1 MILPS
6 IRARLIGA
14 GALVLVAF
22 LAVAGVALQ
31 RAHADSVRAAH
42 YARLQGTVYLL
53 LAGAELDAQ
62 GALVMPP
69 NLAEPRLS
77 LPGSGL
83 YASVLHGPSG
93 VAWQSASA
101 VGLKLPFVRSAAVGE
116 WRFEEVQGE
125 RGGYLSASYGVRWAA
140 PGPGSSSVPLVL
152 NVLESRATLDRE
164 SLAFSRTLWGWLAG
178 AGVLLLLAQV
188 LLLRWG
194 LMPLR
199 RVAAEIARVESGD
212 QAELQGPYPAELAGL
227 TSNLNTL
234 IRQERVRQ
242 TRYKEA
248 LSFLAHSLK
257 TPLAVLRNAL
267 GQPPDAPQDLPATV
281 AQQVDRM
288 DNIVQHQ
295 LGRAMASGA
304 ARFVPRLALAPV
316 AQRVRDSLAKV
327 YADKHGGQGVQI
339 TVDCPA
345 DVSWRIDEGD
355 AFELL
360 GNLMDNAA
368 KWAGTSQPAGALT
381 AGQVAVRL
389 WLEGGALRLRVDDNG
404 PGFAGDTQAVLQLHV
419 RADEKVP
426 GHGVGLA
433 VVNDLVAS
441 HEGTLVLGRSALGG
455 ARVDVTLPGG

>member
-1 MILPS
+1 MTLPS
-6 IRARLIGA
+6 IRTRLIGA

-69 NLAEPRLS
+69 DLAEPRLA

-83 YASVLHGPSG
+83 YASVLQGTSG
-93 VAWQSASA
+93 ARWQSASA
-101 VGLKLPFVRSAAVGE
+101 LGLSLPFARSAAVGE
-116 WRFEEVQGE
+116 WRFEEVQGD
-125 RGGYLSASYGVRWAA
+125 RGAYLAASYGVRWAGA
-140 PGPGSSSVPLVL
+140 GSGGVPLVL
-152 NVLESRATLDRE
+152 SVLESRATLDRE
-164 SLAFSRTLWGWLAG
+164 SQAFSRTLWGWLAG
-178 AGVLLLLAQV
+178 AGVLLLLAQG

-194 LMPLR
+194 LQPLR
-199 RVAAEIARVESGD
+199 RVAAEIARVESGS
-212 QAELQGPYPAELAGL
+212 QTELQGRYPAELAGL
-227 TSNLNTL
+227 ASNLNTL

-267 GQPPDAPQDLPATV
+267 GQPAGASPDLPATV
-281 AQQVDRM
+281 EQQVSRM
-288 DNIVQHQ
+288 DHIVQHQ

-304 ARFVPRLALAPV
+304 ARFVPLLPLAPV
-316 AQRVRDSLAKV
+316 AQRVRESLAKV
-327 YADKHGGQGVQI
+327 YAGKAVQVV
-339 TVDCPA
+339 VDCPA
-345 DVSWRIDEGD
+345 GLAWRLDEGD

-360 GNLMDNAA
+360 GNLMDNAV
-368 KWAGTSQPAGALT
+368 KWAAAKVEVRIWQEGA
-381 AGQVAVRL
+381 
-389 WLEGGALRLRVDDNG
+389 ALRLRMDDDG
-404 PGFAGDTQAVLQLHV
+404 PGFTADTQAVLQLHV

-441 HEGTLVLGRSALGG
+441 HGGALVLGRADLGG
-455 ARVDVTLPGG
+455 ARVDVTLPGV

>member
-1 MILPS
+1 MTVPS

-53 LAGAELDAQ
+53 LAGAELDGQ

-69 NLAEPRLS
+69 DLAEPRLS

-83 YASVLHGPSG
+83 YASVLHVPSG
-93 VAWQSASA
+93 VPWQSASA
-101 VGLKLPFVRSAAVGE
+101 LGLNLPFARSAPVGE

-125 RGGYLSASYGVRWAA
+125 RGAYLSASYGVRWAGA
-140 PGPGSSSVPLVL
+140 GASGVPLVL
-152 NVLESRATLDRE
+152 SVLETRATLDRE
-164 SLAFSRTLWGWLAG
+164 TGAFSRTLWGWLAG
-178 AGVLLLLAQV
+178 AGLLLLGAQV

-194 LMPLR
+194 LQPLR
-199 RVAAEIARVESGD
+199 RVAGEIARVESGE
-212 QAELQGPYPAELAGL
+212 QAELQGRYPAELAGL
-227 TSNLNTL
+227 TGNLNTL

-267 GQPPDAPQDLPATV
+267 GQPQNAPHDLPATV

-288 DNIVQHQ
+288 DHIVQHQ

-327 YADKHGGQGVQI
+327 YAGKGVQI

-345 DVSWRIDEGD
+345 DLSWRLDEGD

-368 KWAGTSQPAGALT
+368 KWCAGH
-381 AGQVAVRL
+381 VAVRL
-389 WLEGGALRLRVDDNG
+389 WAEGAALRLQVDDDG
-404 PGFAGDTQAVLQLHV
+404 PGFKADTQAVLQLHV
-419 RADEKVP
+419 RADEQMP

-441 HEGTLVLGRSALGG
+441 HGGTLALGRSDLGGLGG
-455 ARVDVTLPGG
+455 ARVDVTLPGI

>member
-1 MILPS
+1 MTLPS

-69 NLAEPRLS
+69 DLAEPRLA

-83 YASVLHGPSG
+83 YASVLHVPSG

-101 VGLKLPFVRSAAVGE
+101 VGLSLPFARSAAVGE

-125 RGGYLSASYGVRWAA
+125 RGAYLAASYGVRWAGVGGA
-140 PGPGSSSVPLVL
+140 GVPLSL
-152 NVLESRATLDRE
+152 SVLESRATLDRE
-164 SLAFSRTLWGWLAG
+164 AQAFSRTLWGWLAG

-194 LMPLR
+194 LQPLR
-199 RVAAEIARVESGD
+199 RVAAEIARVESGS
-212 QAELQGPYPAELAGL
+212 QAELQGRYPAELAGL
-227 TSNLNTL
+227 AGNLNTL

-267 GQPPDAPQDLPATV
+267 AQPSELPATV

-288 DNIVQHQ
+288 DHIVQHQ

-327 YADKHGGQGVQI
+327 YAGKAVQVV
-339 TVDCPA
+339 VDCPPDLA
-345 DVSWRIDEGD
+345 WRMDEGD

-360 GNLMDNAA
+360 GNLMDNAV
-368 KWAGTSQPAGALT
+368 KWAGAQVEGPPVARRPCAAPAG
-381 AGQVAVRL
+381 GRRRPRL
-389 WLEGGALRLRVDDNG
+389 HRH
-404 PGFAGDTQAVLQLHV
+404 PG
-419 RADEKVP
+419 RA
-426 GHGVGLA
+426 A
-433 VVNDLVAS
+433 AACAC
-441 HEGTLVLGRSALGG
+441 R
-455 ARVDVTLPGG
+455 

>member
-1 MILPS
+1 MTAAGAGRPLS
-6 IRARLIGA
+6 IRLRLIGA

-42 YARLQGTVYLL
+42 YARLQSTVYLL
-53 LAGAELDAQ
+53 LAAAELDAQ

-69 NLAEPRLS
+69 DLAEPRLS

-83 YASVLHGPSG
+83 YASVLHVPSG
-93 VAWQSASA
+93 MAWQSASA
-101 VGLKLPFVRSAAVGE
+101 VGLSLPFARSAAVGE
-116 WRFEEVQGE
+116 WRFEEVQGD
-125 RGGYLSASYGVRWAA
+125 RGAYLSARYGVRWAGA
-140 PGPGSSSVPLVL
+140 GGSGVPLVL
-152 NVLESRATLDRE
+152 GVLESRATLDRE
-164 SLAFSRTLWGWLAG
+164 SQAFSRTLWGWLAG
-178 AGVLLLLAQV
+178 AGVLLLLAQG

-194 LMPLR
+194 LQPLR
-199 RVAAEIARVESGD
+199 SVAGEIARVESGD
-212 QAELQGPYPAELAGL
+212 QAELQGRYPAELAGL

-267 GQPPDAPQDLPATV
+267 GQPPGAAQDLPATV

-288 DNIVQHQ
+288 DHIVQHQ

-304 ARFVPRLALAPV
+304 ARFVPPLALAPV

-327 YADKHGGQGVQI
+327 YAAKGVQI
-339 TVDCPA
+339 TLDAPPGLA
-345 DVSWRIDEGD
+345 WRLDEGD

-360 GNLMDNAA
+360 GNLMDNAV
-368 KWAGTSQPAGALT
+368 KWAT
-381 AGQVAVRL
+381 ATVAVRL
-389 WLEGGALRLRVDDNG
+389 WQEGTALRLRVDDDG
-404 PGFAGDTQAVLQLHV
+404 PGFTQDTQAVLQLHV

-441 HEGTLVLGRSALGG
+441 HGGTLALGRSERGG
-455 ARVDVTLPGG
+455 ARVDVTLPGV

>member
-1 MILPS
+1 MTLPS

-69 NLAEPRLS
+69 DLAEPRLA

-83 YASVLHGPSG
+83 YASVLHVPSG
-93 VAWQSASA
+93 VPWQSASA
-101 VGLKLPFVRSAAVGE
+101 LGLNLPFARRAAVGE

-125 RGGYLSASYGVRWAA
+125 RGAYLSASYGVRWAGA
-140 PGPGSSSVPLVL
+140 SGGAVQLVL
-152 NVLESRATLDRE
+152 SVLETRATLDRE
-164 SLAFSRTLWGWLAG
+164 TGAFSRTLWGWLAG

-194 LMPLR
+194 LQPLR
-199 RVAAEIARVESGD
+199 RVAAEIARVESGA
-212 QAELQGPYPAELAGL
+212 QSELQGRYPAELAGL

-267 GQPPDAPQDLPATV
+267 GQPADLPATV

-288 DNIVQHQ
+288 DHIVQHQ

-327 YADKHGGQGVQI
+327 YAGKGVQI

-345 DVSWRIDEGD
+345 DLAWRLDEGD

-368 KWAGTSQPAGALT
+368 KWC

-389 WLEGGALRLRVDDNG
+389 WTEGAALRLQVDDDG
-404 PGFAGDTQAVLQLHV
+404 PGFKEDTEAVLQLHV
-419 RADEKVP
+419 RADEQVP

-433 VVNDLVAS
+433 VVSDLVAS
-441 HEGTLVLGRSALGG
+441 HDGMLALTRSDLGGLGG
-455 ARVDVTLPGG
+455 ARVDVTLPGV

>member
-1 MILPS
+1 MTLPS
-6 IRARLIGA
+6 IRTRLIGA

-42 YARLQGTVYLL
+42 FARLQGTVYLL

-69 NLAEPRLS
+69 DLAEPRLA

-83 YASVLHGPSG
+83 YASVLQGTSG
-93 VAWQSASA
+93 ARWQSASA
-101 VGLKLPFVRSAAVGE
+101 LGLSLPFARSAAVGE

-125 RGGYLSASYGVRWAA
+125 RGAYLSASYGVRWAGVGGA
-140 PGPGSSSVPLVL
+140 GVPLAL
-152 NVLESRATLDRE
+152 SVLESRATLDRE
-164 SLAFSRTLWGWLAG
+164 AQAFSLTLWGWLAG
-178 AGVLLLLAQV
+178 AGVLLLLAQG

-194 LMPLR
+194 LQPLR
-199 RVAAEIARVESGD
+199 RVAAEIARVESGS
-212 QAELQGPYPAELAGL
+212 QAELQGRYPAELAGL
-227 TSNLNTL
+227 ASNLNTL

-267 GQPPDAPQDLPATV
+267 AQPSELPATV

-288 DNIVQHQ
+288 DHIVQHQ

-327 YADKHGGQGVQI
+327 YAGKGVQVV
-339 TVDCPA
+339 VDCPPDLA
-345 DVSWRIDEGD
+345 WRMDEGD

-360 GNLMDNAA
+360 GNLMDNAV
-368 KWAGTSQPAGALT
+368 KWAGTK
-381 AGQVAVRL
+381 VEIRL
-389 WLEGGALRLRVDDNG
+389 WQEGSALRLRVDDDG
-404 PGFAGDTQAVLQLHV
+404 PGFTDTQAVLQLHV

-441 HEGTLVLGRSALGG
+441 HGGTLVLGRADLGG
-455 ARVDVTLPGG
+455 ARVDVTLPGV

>member
-1 MILPS
+1 MTVAGAGRPPS
-6 IRARLIGA
+6 IRLRLIGA

-42 YARLQGTVYLL
+42 YARLQSTVYLL
-53 LAGAELDAQ
+53 LAAAELDPQ

-69 NLAEPRLS
+69 ELAEPRLS

-83 YASVLHGPSG
+83 YAGVLHVPSG
-93 VAWQSASA
+93 VVWQSASA
-101 VGLKLPFVRSAAVGE
+101 VGLALPLRRDTAVGE
-116 WRFEEVQGE
+116 WRFEQVPGVASGPAAV
-125 RGGYLSASYGVRWAA
+125 RAGFLSASYGVRWAA
-140 PGPGSSSVPLVL
+140 PGPGAAPVPLVL
-152 NVLESRATLDRE
+152 TVLENRALLDRE
-164 SLAFSRTLWGWLAG
+164 TGAFSRTLWGWLAA
-178 AGVLLLLAQV
+178 AGVLLLLAQL

-194 LMPLR
+194 LSPLR
-199 RVAAEIARVESGD
+199 RVSQEIARVESGE
-212 QAELQGPYPAELAGL
+212 QPELQGRYPAELAGL
-227 TSNLNTL
+227 TGNLNTL

-257 TPLAVLRNAL
+257 TPLAVLRSAL
-267 GQPPDAPQDLPATV
+267 AQPQDLPATV

-288 DNIVQHQ
+288 DRIVQHQ

-316 AQRVRDSLAKV
+316 AQRIRDSLAKV
-327 YADKHGGQGVQI
+327 YAGKGVQI
-339 TVDCPA
+339 HVDCPA
-345 DVSWRIDEGD
+345 DLAWRLDEGD

-368 KWAGTSQPAGALT
+368 KWSRGAV
-381 AGQVAVRL
+381 QVRL
-389 WLEGGALRLRVDDNG
+389 WLEGGTSGGTLRLRVDDDG
-404 PGFAGDTQAVLQLHV
+404 PGFTGDTAAILQLHV

-433 VVNDLVAS
+433 VVNELVVS
-441 HEGTLVLGRSALGG
+441 HGGTLALGRGDAGG
-455 ARVDVTLPGG
+455 GRVDVTLPGA

>member
-1 MILPS
+1 MTLPS
-6 IRARLIGA
+6 IRTRLIGA

-42 YARLQGTVYLL
+42 FARLQGTVYLL

-69 NLAEPRLS
+69 DLAEPRLA

-83 YASVLHGPSG
+83 YASVLQGASG
-93 VAWQSASA
+93 ARWQSASA
-101 VGLKLPFVRSAAVGE
+101 VGLSLPFARSAAVGE

-125 RGGYLSASYGVRWAA
+125 RGAYLSASYGVRWAGVGGA
-140 PGPGSSSVPLVL
+140 GVPLVL
-152 NVLESRATLDRE
+152 SVLESRASLDRE
-164 SLAFSRTLWGWLAG
+164 SQAFSRTLWGWLAG
-178 AGVLLLLAQV
+178 AGVLLLLAQG

-194 LMPLR
+194 LQPLR

-212 QAELQGPYPAELAGL
+212 QAELQGRYPAELAGL
-227 TSNLNTL
+227 AGNLNTL

-267 GQPPDAPQDLPATV
+267 GQPHGTSADLPATV
-281 AQQVDRM
+281 EQQVSRM
-288 DNIVQHQ
+288 DHIVQHQ

-304 ARFVPRLALAPV
+304 ARFVPLLALAPV

-327 YADKHGGQGVQI
+327 YAGQAVQVV
-339 TVDCPA
+339 VDCPPDLA
-345 DVSWRIDEGD
+345 WRLDEGD

-368 KWAGTSQPAGALT
+368 KWAQAKVEVRIWQEGA
-381 AGQVAVRL
+381 
-389 WLEGGALRLRVDDNG
+389 ALRVQVDDDG
-404 PGFAGDTQAVLQLHV
+404 PGFKEDTQAVLQLHV

-441 HEGTLVLGRSALGG
+441 HGGTLVLGRADRGG
-455 ARVDVTLPGG
+455 ARVDVTLPGV

>member
-1 MILPS
+1 MSLAFTLPS

-42 YARLQGTVYLL
+42 FARLQGTVYLL
-53 LAGAELDAQ
+53 LAGAELDTQ

-69 NLAEPRLS
+69 ELAEPRLS

-83 YASVLHGPSG
+83 YASVLHVPSG
-93 VAWQSASA
+93 AAWQSASA
-101 VGLKLPFVRSAAVGE
+101 LGLGLPFARSAAVGE
-116 WRFEEVQGE
+116 WRFEDVQGE
-125 RGGYLSASYGVRWAA
+125 RGAFLSVSYGVRWAGA
-140 PGPGSSSVPLVL
+140 GGSGVPLVL
-152 NVLESRATLDRE
+152 SVLENRNSLNRE
-164 SLAFSRTLWGWLAG
+164 AVAFSRTLWGWLAG
-178 AGVLLLLAQV
+178 AGVLLLLAQG

-194 LMPLR
+194 LQPLR
-199 RVAAEIARVESGD
+199 RVAAEIARVESGE
-212 QAELQGPYPAELAGL
+212 QAELQGRYPAELAGL

-267 GQPPDAPQDLPATV
+267 GQPADLPATV

-288 DNIVQHQ
+288 DHIVQHQ

-327 YADKHGGQGVQI
+327 YAAKGVQ
-339 TVDCPA
+339 VSLDCPA
-345 DVSWRIDEGD
+345 GLAWRLDEGD

-360 GNLMDNAA
+360 GNLMDNAV
-368 KWAGTSQPAGALT
+368 KWAQARV
-381 AGQVAVRL
+381 QVRL
-389 WLEGGALRLRVDDNG
+389 WQEGAALRLRVDDDG
-404 PGFAGDTQAVLQLHV
+404 PGFTDTQAVLQLHV

-441 HEGTLVLGRSALGG
+441 HGGTLVLGRSDLGG
-455 ARVDVTLPGG
+455 ARVDVTLPGA

>member
-1 MILPS
+1 MTVPS

-69 NLAEPRLS
+69 DLAEPRLA

-93 VAWQSASA
+93 ARWQSASA
-101 VGLKLPFVRSAAVGE
+101 LGLSLPFARSAAVGE

-125 RGGYLSASYGVRWAA
+125 PGQGGRAAYLAASYGVRWAGA
-140 PGPGSSSVPLVL
+140 GGSGVPLVL
-152 NVLESRATLDRE
+152 SVLESRATLDRE

-178 AGVLLLLAQV
+178 AGVLLLLAQG

-194 LMPLR
+194 LQPLR
-199 RVAAEIARVESGD
+199 RVAGEIARVESGD
-212 QAELQGPYPAELAGL
+212 QAELQGRYPAELAGL

-267 GQPPDAPQDLPATV
+267 GQPAGAAQDLPATV

-288 DNIVQHQ
+288 DHIVQHQ

-316 AQRVRDSLAKV
+316 AQRVRESLAKV
-327 YADKHGGQGVQI
+327 YAGKGVQV
-339 TVDCPA
+339 TVDGPPDLA
-345 DVSWRIDEGD
+345 WRLDEGD

-360 GNLMDNAA
+360 GNLMDNAV
-368 KWAGTSQPAGALT
+368 KWAAA
-381 AGQVAVRL
+381 QVTVRL
-389 WLEGGALRLRVDDNG
+389 WQEGPALRLRVDDDG
-404 PGFAGDTQAVLQLHV
+404 PGFTDTQAVLQLHV

-441 HEGTLVLGRSALGG
+441 HGGTLVLGRADLGG